1 MPYILE
7 FAQMEGNV
15 NYRQALTKAMAM
27 CSQSERCRF
36 DVVAKL
42 RLWELPEEEISTA
55 IDYLVKERFLNE
67 ERFVDFYIN
76 DKLRF
81 NKWGK
86 IKLTYMLRQKQIPGE
101 LIRSALSRI
110 DDDFYRKI
118 LSDLLTS
125 KTKSVKGASGYE
137 RKGKLAVFAQ
147 SHGFEAELAFQ
158 VAGQI
163 IGNEE

>member
-1 MPYILE
+1 MD
-7 FAQMEGNV
+7 GNI

-36 DVVAKL
+36 DVAAKL
-42 RLWELPEEEISTA
+42 RLWELSEEEISKA
-55 IDYLVKERFLNE
+55 IEYLIKERFLNE
-67 ERFVDFYIN
+67 ERFVDFYVS

-101 LIRSALSRI
+101 LIRSALNRI
-110 DDDFYRKI
+110 DDDFYKKI
-118 LSDLLTS
+118 LSDLLQS
-125 KTKSVKGASGYE
+125 KIKSVKGATGYE

-147 SHGFEAELAFQ
+147 SHGFEAELAFHL
-158 VAGQI
+158 AGQLI
-163 IGNEE
+163 DNDGINE

>member
-1 MPYILE
+1 
-7 FAQMEGNV
+7 MEGNI

-27 CSQSERCRF
+27 CSKSERCRF
-36 DVVAKL
+36 DVLSKL
-42 RLWELPEEEISTA
+42 KLWELSEEEISKA
-55 IDYLVKERFLNE
+55 IDYLINERFLNE
-67 ERFVDFYIN
+67 ERYVDFYVN

-86 IKLTYMLRQKQIPGE
+86 IKLSFMLRQKQIPGE

-118 LSDLLTS
+118 LSDLLKS
-125 KTKSVKGASGYE
+125 KIKSVKGATDYE
-137 RKGKLAVFAQ
+137 RKGKLTVFAQ

-158 VAGQI
+158 LAGQMI
-163 IGNEE
+163 DDEE

>member
-1 MPYILE
+1 M
-7 FAQMEGNV
+7 

-36 DVVAKL
+36 DVTAKL
-42 RLWELPEEEISTA
+42 RLWELSEEDIAKA
-55 IDYLVKERFLNE
+55 IDYLIKERFLNE
-67 ERFVDFYIN
+67 HRFVDFYVN

-86 IKLTYMLRQKQIPGE
+86 IKLSYMLRQKQIPE
-101 LIRSALSRI
+101 DLIRSAFDRI

-118 LSDLLTS
+118 LSDLLKS
-125 KTKSVKGASGYE
+125 KVKSVKGATAYE
-137 RKGKLAVFAQ
+137 RRGKLAVFAQ

-163 IGNEE
+163 IGSEGDEE